1 MLAPPDQERLVFNLE
16 VQLVRRPFCEI
27 LGILTGLASPE
38 CVSVALV
45 WLRLA
50 KLASFSLLPMGSRV
64 AWTPCISSSLSS
76 LLPVVALCKDIH
88 ILSIHSS
95 VNGYLNCC

>member
-1 MLAPPDQERLVFNLE
+1 MLAPPDQERLVFYLE
-16 VQLVRRPFCEI
+16 VQLVRRPFCEN
-27 LGILTGLASPE
+27 LRILTGLTSPE

-50 KLASFSLLPMGSRV
+50 ELASFSLLPMGSRV

-76 LLPVVALCKDIH
+76 PLPAVALCKDIH
-88 ILSIHSS
+88 MLFFIHQSIDI
-95 VNGYLNCC
+95 